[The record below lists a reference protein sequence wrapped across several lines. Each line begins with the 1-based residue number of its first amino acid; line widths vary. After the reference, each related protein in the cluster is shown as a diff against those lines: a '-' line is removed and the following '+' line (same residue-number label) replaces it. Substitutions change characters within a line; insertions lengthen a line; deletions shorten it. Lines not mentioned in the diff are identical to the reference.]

1 MLSKEAVTWTHS
13 RSRGDGFL
21 VRYDKQYDERNGEKY
36 VTDKTLFFDF
46 DGTIADSERG
56 IVDSIK
62 YMVHERQMRPLTD
75 AQYRTWIGPS
85 LTYSINQFYPELD
98 AAAVDR
104 AIESYRV
111 YYEARGIF
119 EADLYVGIT
128 DSLRALRNQGFR
140 TAVASSKPEAMVAR
154 LVDHFD
160 LGTLFDG
167 VYGAS
172 MDEHTRVKKA
182 DVLAYAMRNQRAGQA
197 HSVMIGDRFT
207 DIKGGQANG
216 VKTLGVTYGFGD
228 RQELVDA
235 GANKVV
241 DHTQQLVDGST
252 VLAG

>member
-1 MLSKEAVTWTHS
+1 M
-13 RSRGDGFL
+13 
-21 VRYDKQYDERNGEKY
+21 
-36 VTDKTLFFDF
+36 TDKTIFFDF

-62 YMVHERQMRPLTD
+62 YMVRQRRLKPLTD

-98 AAAVDR
+98 AAGVDR

-119 EADLYVGIT
+119 EADLYRGIT
-128 DSLRALRNQGFR
+128 DSLQALRADGFH
-140 TAVASSKPEAMVAR
+140 TAVASSKPEAMVVR

-160 LGTLFDG
+160 LGPLFDG

-182 DVLAYAMRNQRAGQA
+182 DVLAYAMRNQHALQD

-241 DHTQQLVDGST
+241 DHPTQLVAGSSA
-252 VLAG
+252 LAG

>member
-1 MLSKEAVTWTHS
+1 M
-13 RSRGDGFL
+13 
-21 VRYDKQYDERNGEKY
+21 RYDKQYDERNGDKY

-119 EADLYVGIT
+119 EADLYAGIT
-128 DSLRALRNQGFR
+128 DSCERSAIKAFAPRLRRPNRKPWWPDWWTTLTWVR
-140 TAVASSKPEAMVAR
+140 SSTGCMAPRWTNIPA
-154 LVDHFD
+154 
-160 LGTLFDG
+160 
-167 VYGAS
+167 
-172 MDEHTRVKKA
+172 
-182 DVLAYAMRNQRAGQA
+182 
-197 HSVMIGDRFT
+197 
-207 DIKGGQANG
+207 
-216 VKTLGVTYGFGD
+216 
-228 RQELVDA
+228 
-235 GANKVV
+235 
-241 DHTQQLVDGST
+241 
-252 VLAG
+252 